1 MEYSYTEER
10 SIIEYGRSGEI
21 LRQSCGDV
29 TLAVNSIARTFVQDK
44 MHSEEVPFICAYE
57 YCEKVPI
64 LESDAVFIL
73 NEYRARQAQGRR
85 DYGEAINHSRIAAEA
100 ASQRGD
106 AWGYVRMAFQT
117 GMLQLDLGLIHD
129 AVATCGQLLESD
141 AVKQYPEYESR
152 TRVLLARTLHNEGQM
167 HGALAVAREAS
178 SLSGDELS
186 SQGRLSVQHVLVASL
201 AEEGDTQA
209 AWAEALHLVEMLGN
223 EIDPR
228 VRGMV
233 HWAAANVA
241 FMSSRV
247 GEGLKYQRLAAENLS
262 RLDDVNLWA
271 QFNKATAHMRL
282 VAGLAGQ
289 ETAEFVERAEVAFA
303 VAGGN
308 EIDLYEVRITRAW
321 WELES
326 GDAATAERLLR
337 PLEKELAGPYPF
349 LRARALL
356 ILARSLHALERHVEA
371 LEYAQQSE
379 RIFSEVGADV
389 FASESREIIDTIQAA
404 VT

>member
-1 MEYSYTEER
+1 
-10 SIIEYGRSGEI
+10 
-21 LRQSCGDV
+21 
-29 TLAVNSIARTFVQDK
+29 
-44 MHSEEVPFICAYE
+44 
-57 YCEKVPI
+57 
-64 LESDAVFIL
+64 
-73 NEYRARQAQGRR
+73 
-85 DYGEAINHSRIAAEA
+85 
-100 ASQRGD
+100 
-106 AWGYVRMAFQT
+106 MAFQT
-117 GMLQLDLGLIHD
+117 GMLQLDLGLIQD

-178 SLSGDELS
+178 SLRGDELS

-201 AEEGDTQA
+201 AEEGDIQA
-209 AWAEALHLVEMLGN
+209 AWVEALHLVEMLGN

-356 ILARSLHALERHVEA
+356 ILARSLHALELQGEA

-389 FASESREIIDTIQAA
+389 FASESREIIDTIHAT
-404 VT
+404 VP